1 MTNAS
6 NSIFKVAF
14 IGHQGVGKSSIC
26 HRMVKNAF
34 EDTIEST
41 IGSAFFSFSTND
53 GRKVNIWDTAG
64 QERYFSLAPM
74 YTNGSNVIV
83 IVYDMS
89 DPYSLDLLIN
99 KWIPYVEK
107 NVNTAYNTDKT
118 KMLGD
123 ADKTK
128 IVLVGNKKDIA
139 LPQYRN
145 IDVPKQVDS
154 YVEVSAKTGENCD
167 LLIQEIVK
175 ALPSAVAWRKGNNTI
190 TLGNATSNASNAS
203 SRRKCCINMN

>member
-1 MTNAS
+1 MTNASNVS

-34 EDTIEST
+34 DDTIEST
-41 IGSAFFSFSTND
+41 IGAAFLSFSTND

-74 YTNGSNVIV
+74 YTKGSNVIV

-89 DPYSLDLLIN
+89 DAYSLDLLIT

-107 NVNTAYNTDKT
+107 NVNVLNVLESSDDKT
-118 KMLGD
+118 R
-123 ADKTK
+123 

-139 LPQYRN
+139 LTQYRN
-145 IDVPKQVDS
+145 IEVPKQIDS

-167 LLIQEIVK
+167 LLKQEIIK
-175 ALPSAVAWRKGNNTI
+175 ALPTAASRRRSDNTI
-190 TLGNATSNASNAS
+190 VLDNASRDTAG
-203 SRRKCCINMN
+203 RRKCCDNMN